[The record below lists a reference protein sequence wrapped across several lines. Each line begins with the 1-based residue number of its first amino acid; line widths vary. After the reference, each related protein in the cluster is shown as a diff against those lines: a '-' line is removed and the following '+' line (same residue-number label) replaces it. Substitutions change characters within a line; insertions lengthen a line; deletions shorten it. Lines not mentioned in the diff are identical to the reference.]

1 MKKLGIYIHIPFCES
16 KCYYCDFNSG
26 KATETEKEDYVK
38 LLLKEIDLYKSDD
51 IRKVDTIF
59 IGGGTPSSIHSK
71 FILEILT
78 KVHATFD
85 TSEVKEVTIEC
96 NPGTLDKEKVSDYV
110 KAGINRV
117 SLGLQTKEDDQ
128 LLALG
133 RIHKY
138 SDFLNSVEILR
149 DGGINNISVDLMI
162 GLPKQNVK
170 QIVETVDEINRLE
183 LNHVSMYGLKVEEGT
198 RFDVMYEDGIL
209 ILPSE
214 DAERDM
220 YHTGIEKLKSYGYKQ
235 YEISNFSKKGEESKH
250 NLLYWE
256 IEDYIGLGLG
266 SSGFLNNERYVNH
279 YEMVDYKNSIEK
291 NEKPISSTE
300 LINSEEQL
308 YEGIILG
315 LRLNKGINANVLK
328 EKTGLD
334 MDDIYK
340 EEIRKNIDN
349 KLLIKEDGIYKLTKL
364 GLDISNQVFVDFIP
378 K

>member
-220 YHTGIEKLKSYGYKQ
+220 YHAGIEKLKSYGYKQ